1 MLLTAGL
8 FPVTC
13 FGIAFVLNTIA
24 IFYQSL
30 AAVSPCLVVAPELCS
45 HSAACCTGRA
55 GAGGPASAGMR
66 AAVWLRPRCHRRC
79 TH

>member
-30 AAVSPCLVVAPELCS
+30 AAVSPCLVVAPKLCS
-45 HSAACCTGRA
+45 HSAACCTDEQACGLLCGCA
-55 GAGGPASAGMR
+55 H
-66 AAVWLRPRCHRRC
+66 AATAAAL
-79 TH
+79 TN